1 MKGNRFE
8 VFSPAVIQLAKTVQY
23 LKSRKLAEHNL
34 KGTNA
39 ICLCSIL
46 DSGEVGLSATELSK
60 ICEID
65 KAQVSRC
72 MAELTEMDYVYRN
85 DQEGR
90 RYKQK
95 YHLTEKGEAVAKDID
110 EASGY
115 IQQTLRKGIAAENM
129 DIFYQTMTKICEN
142 FTDLVSNEDQ

>member
-8 VFSPAVIQLAKTVQY
+8 VFSPAVLQLAKTVQY
-23 LKSRKLAEHNL
+23 LKSSKLAEHGL

-46 DSGEVGLSATELSK
+46 DSKEVGLSATELSK

-72 MAELTEMDYVYRN
+72 MAELTEMQYVYRN
-85 DQEGR
+85 DLEGR

-95 YHLTEKGEAVAKDID
+95 YQLTEKGKAVAIDID
-110 EASGY
+110 ETAAR
-115 IQQTLRKGIAAENM
+115 IQQTLRKDIAPEEI
-129 DIFYQTMTKICEN
+129 DRFYQTMTKICEN
-142 FTDLVSNEDQ
+142 FAELSKDEG